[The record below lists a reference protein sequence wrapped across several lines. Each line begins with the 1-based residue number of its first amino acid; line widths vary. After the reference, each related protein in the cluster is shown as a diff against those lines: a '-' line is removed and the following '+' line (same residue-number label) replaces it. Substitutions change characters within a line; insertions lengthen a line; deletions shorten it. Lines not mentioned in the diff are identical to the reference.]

1 MSGGLSKPA
10 THLRLISQLASR
22 VGIKGLFVKKG
33 YLGGTI
39 AYCLVAGAEVVA
51 YFPILYHTFMKSI
64 LVPTDFSPEAHHA
77 YTVALQLAQHTG
89 GSVTL
94 LYVLEAPE
102 GTTANFSTYGGPVN
116 GSELPNSTG
125 GIDRLFTLKLM
136 EATKH
141 RMHVLKDEAATL
153 AADVPVQDTVEI
165 GGIGEGILAAIDKHH
180 IDLVVMGVENRGGL
194 DDYFLGSQTERLI
207 RLAPCPVLAVKPPQ
221 AEFNVRTIIFPSDFS
236 AETSAALAG
245 LQSVLAAFPEATLH
259 LVHVSATTDATQEAQ
274 QQAIQ
279 AFATQHGLAHYQAAV
294 VTADTISEGIKQYA
308 QQVQADLVVLPT
320 HQHSGLSSFL
330 HTSVA
335 TAVATHA
342 LPPVLTYHF
351 AS

>member
-1 MSGGLSKPA
+1 
-10 THLRLISQLASR
+10 
-22 VGIKGLFVKKG
+22 
-33 YLGGTI
+33 
-39 AYCLVAGAEVVA
+39 
-51 YFPILYHTFMKSI
+51 MKNI

-77 YTVALQLAQHTG
+77 YTLALQLAQHTG

-102 GTTANFSTYGGPVN
+102 GPTANFSTYGGPVN

-125 GIDRLFTLKLM
+125 GVDRLFTLKLM

-165 GGIGEGILAAIDKHH
+165 GGISEGILAAIQKHH

-207 RLAPCPVLAVKPPQ
+207 RLASCPVLAVKPPQ
-221 AEFNVRTIIFPSDFS
+221 TDFNVRTILFPSDFS
-236 AETSAALAG
+236 AEASGAIAG
-245 LQSVLAAFPEATLH
+245 LQPVLAAFPEATLH
-259 LVHVSATTDATQEAQ
+259 LLYVSSGGSDEEEARQ
-274 QQAIQ
+274 DIQ

-294 VTADTISEGIKQYA
+294 MTADTTSAGIEQYA

-320 HQHSGLSSFL
+320 HHHSGLGHFL

-335 TAVATHA
+335 EAVAIHA

>member
-1 MSGGLSKPA
+1 
-10 THLRLISQLASR
+10 
-22 VGIKGLFVKKG
+22 LFVKKG
-33 YLGGTI
+33 YLSGII

-64 LVPTDFSPEAHHA
+64 LVPTDFSPAAHHA

-89 GSVTL
+89 GSVML

-153 AADVPVQDTVEI
+153 AAEVPVQDTVEL
-165 GGIGEGILAAIDKHH
+165 GGIGEGILAAIEKHH

-207 RLAPCPVLAVKPPQ
+207 RLAPCPVLAVKPSQ
-221 AEFNVRTIIFPSDFS
+221 TDFNVRTILFPSDFS
-236 AETSAALAG
+236 AEANGAIAG
-245 LQSVLAAFPEATLH
+245 LQSVLTAFPEATLH
-259 LVHVSATTDATQEAQ
+259 LLHVTSGSTDEEGARQDM
-274 QQAIQ
+274 Q

-294 VTADTISEGIKQYA
+294 VAADSTSAGIEQYA
-308 QQVQADLVVLPT
+308 QRVRADLVVLPT

-335 TAVATHA
+335 DAVAIHA

-351 AS
+351 AA

>member
-1 MSGGLSKPA
+1 
-10 THLRLISQLASR
+10 
-22 VGIKGLFVKKG
+22 
-33 YLGGTI
+33 
-39 AYCLVAGAEVVA
+39 
-51 YFPILYHTFMKSI
+51 MKNI

-89 GSVTL
+89 GNVTL

-116 GSELPNSTG
+116 GGELPNSSG
-125 GIDRLFTLKLM
+125 GVDRLFTLKLM

-141 RMHVLKDEAATL
+141 RMHMLKDEAATL
-153 AADVPVQDTVEI
+153 AADVPVQDTVQV
-165 GGIGEGILAAIDKHH
+165 GGIGEGILAAIAQHH

-194 DDYFLGSQTERLI
+194 DDYFLGSQTEQLI

-221 AEFNVRTIIFPSDFS
+221 ADFDVRTILFPSNFS
-236 AETSAALAG
+236 SEADGAIAG
-245 LQSVLAAFPEATLH
+245 LRPVLAAFPEAALH
-259 LVHVSATTDATQEAQ
+259 LLYVASEGSDQEEARQ
-274 QQAIQ
+274 DMQ
-279 AFATQHGLAHYQAAV
+279 AFAARHELARYQAAV
-294 VTADTISEGIKQYA
+294 VTADGPGQGIEQYA

-320 HQHSGLSSFL
+320 HPQSGLSSFL

-335 TAVATHA
+335 DAVAIHA

-351 AS
+351 AD

>member
-1 MSGGLSKPA
+1 
-10 THLRLISQLASR
+10 
-22 VGIKGLFVKKG
+22 
-33 YLGGTI
+33 
-39 AYCLVAGAEVVA
+39 
-51 YFPILYHTFMKSI
+51 MKNI

-77 YTVALQLAQHTG
+77 YTVAVQLAQHTG

-102 GTTANFSTYGGPVN
+102 GTTANFSSYGGPVN

-125 GIDRLFTLKLM
+125 GVDRLFMLKLM

-141 RMHVLKDEAATL
+141 RMHVLKDEAAAL
-153 AADVPVQDTVEI
+153 AADVPVQDTVEVGAI
-165 GGIGEGILAAIDKHH
+165 SEGILAAIEKHH

-221 AEFNVRTIIFPSDFS
+221 ADFNVRTILFPSDFS
-236 AETSAALAG
+236 AEADGAVAG
-245 LQSVLAAFPEATLH
+245 LQPVLAAFPEATLH
-259 LVHVSATTDATQEAQ
+259 LLYVASQGHDQAEAQ
-274 QQAIQ
+274 QHMQ
-279 AFATQHGLAHYQAAV
+279 AFATRHQLARYQAAV
-294 VTADTISEGIKQYA
+294 ATADSTSAGITQYA

-320 HQHSGLSSFL
+320 HHQSGLSSFF

-335 TAVATHA
+335 DAVAIHA